1 MLITKTGN
9 YALIAKK
16 PADIEDC
23 FKAWEEIL
31 QKNSKVVG
39 SFEYQN
45 YFELSLGYAQ
55 FLSDYITAKA
65 ILIKLR
71 YVIDDGDIAWLGE
84 RGYMI
89 DVDHGYSGYLNS
101 LYIVGKK
108 SDNLRTKIKS
118 RFKELKDFGKTGD
131 APVEAYSFQEVL
143 ANLNANL
150 NFSVNEDITLAA
162 YNEYRRIIKAKQK
175 QNGGLNR

>member
-9 YALIAKK
+9 YALLAKK

-31 QKNSKVVG
+31 QKNSKVCG

-45 YFELSLGYAQ
+45 YFELSQGYAQ
-55 FLSDYITAKA
+55 FLSDYVTSKA

-71 YVIDDGDIAWLGE
+71 YVIDDEDIAWLAE
-84 RGYMI
+84 RGYRVNA
-89 DVDHGYSGYLNS
+89 DGGYSDYMKS
-101 LYIVGKK
+101 LYIVGKQT
-108 SDNLRTKIKS
+108 DNLRTKIKS

-131 APVEAYSFQEVL
+131 APVESYSFQEVL

-150 NFSVNEDITLAA
+150 SFSVNEDITLAA
-162 YNEYRRIIKAKQK
+162 YNEYRRIIKVKQK